1 MKFIIDRIEN
11 DLAVIEL
18 DNEEIITIPKKI
30 LKNECKDGDIYE
42 IKFLKDETIKRRK
55 KMKKML
61 DSIFDK

>member
-30 LKNECKDGDIYE
+30 LKSGCQDGDIYE